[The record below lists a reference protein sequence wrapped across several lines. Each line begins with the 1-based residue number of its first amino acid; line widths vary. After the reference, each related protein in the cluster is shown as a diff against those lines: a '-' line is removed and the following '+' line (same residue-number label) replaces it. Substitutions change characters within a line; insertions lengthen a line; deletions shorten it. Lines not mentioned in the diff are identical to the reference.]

1 MTDRVA
7 SLEQKSEVLSAQL
20 AAQAIEAKRQR
31 ERVANIEGSRSWRVL
46 APVRLVADRFK
57 SLFSPH
63 EANSLGAATALVTVG
78 TNCRTADAL
87 RQDRSLW
94 AVASW
99 TEFFGDYEGI
109 EAKPPFDRRV
119 GLRKNPI
126 VSTAALVDM
135 SVRDAGI
142 RFAPDLAFP

>member
-1 MTDRVA
+1 
-7 SLEQKSEVLSAQL
+7 
-20 AAQAIEAKRQR
+20 
-31 ERVANIEGSRSWRVL
+31 
-46 APVRLVADRFK
+46 
-57 SLFSPH
+57 
-63 EANSLGAATALVTVG
+63 
-78 TNCRTADAL
+78 L
-87 RQDRSLW
+87 RQDRWLW

-135 SVRDAGI
+135 SVCDAGI
-142 RFAPDLAFP
+142 RFAPDLAFPFCEDWHVWSQIIAAGARMGLVPEPFVRHRVHPASGGFRRTELAHRIGKARALEPLLLAV